1 MAKFV
6 HVLYIPKGFGHNEKL
21 NRYFQKYIAIF
32 NEEEYKYLS

>member
-6 HVLYIPKGFGHNEKL
+6 HVLYIPKGFGL

-32 NEEEYKYLS
+32 NEEEYKYL